1 MQDRRNYSIGVEA
14 SVAVVDAFQMR
25 FENISDNS
33 DTVSPNY
40 YPDLARMIWVGLY
53 LMHIIIMILLFHK
66 SRLS

>member
-33 DTVSPNY
+33 DTVSSNY
-40 YPDLARMIWVGLY
+40 YPDLARVGLY
-53 LMHIIIMILLFHK
+53 LMHIIIMIMLFHK